1 VVQIETEEAVG
12 NADDI
17 AAVTGVDVLFVGPL
31 DLSVN
36 MDMVRQFDN
45 PTYVEAL
52 KKVATACKRHKKAA
66 GILVPKQDLL
76 PKWFDMGYTFFVVGS
91 DSAIIANGL
100 ANLKSFYDDYK

>member
-1 VVQIETEEAVG
+1 
-12 NADDI
+12 
-17 AAVTGVDVLFVGPL
+17 
-31 DLSVN
+31 

-66 GILVPKQDLL
+66 GILVPKQDFL
-76 PKWFDMGYTFFVVGS
+76 PKWIDMGYTFFVVGS

-100 ANLKSFYDDYK
+100 ANLKSSCETYR